1 MSNKT
6 LRKQVLLGLFSLT
19 VGWGIGFQAPVVHA
33 QTSLYDEYQ
42 AQQQMEQGAPS
53 AEAYKKTVAKEE
65 PHVQTAE
72 SESPLSFT
80 QRIQSILDEYDSTR
94 THGDYSRFLPH
105 SKTQAD
111 AKDEADLQAT
121 KAATDTKTV
130 ADTKVADTKTTAS
143 APTASAPTPETS
155 GTFTTAPVQPTPS
168 VPVVT
173 YNESGLPSIPASSNR
188 SVADGKYNFDWRG
201 TPLAQSLYTVAK
213 IAHKGVVIN
222 GDIKGEVYV
231 SLHGVTCNQVLDY
244 LSAAYNFNWMD
255 DDNNLIISTD
265 KLMKQSKVIK
275 VNYINKAKAKEELTA
290 LGIDAANIY
299 ANDETGT
306 ITVTGSPYE
315 IQQAT
320 RHLKEID
327 HPVAQC
333 LLVAQLIE
341 VSHGKSL
348 DLGMSYQLPLYSHA
362 ADDDL
367 KGPWPQKLTFSASAM
382 ASRELDKG
390 RVISRPMTLAQNGQ
404 EAKVLFGD
412 RVPIFTSTNTTT
424 STDITVTYEN
434 VGTSLTMTPIINE
447 DTGDI
452 SLKLSAE
459 VSNITGY
466 ITNQSGTG
474 RAPQIATR
482 DVTTSAHVKS
492 GQSFVIGGLMSEQQ
506 LDNLSGIPGLMNLP
520 ILGQLFRYHQKSTKY
535 DEVFIMITPYIVTDN
550 MNPEEILRKAS
561 AGEKT
566 KEATA
571 NGN

>member
-19 VGWGIGFQAPVVHA
+19 VGWGIGCQAPVVHA
-33 QTSLYDEYQ
+33 QTSLYNEYQ

-53 AEAYKKTVAKEE
+53 AEAYKKTVEKEMPSAK
-65 PHVQTAE
+65 TAE

-80 QRIQSILDEYDSTR
+80 QRIQSILDEYDSAR

-105 SKTQAD
+105 PKTQAD
-111 AKDEADLQAT
+111 AKDEADLQAV
-121 KAATDTKTV
+121 KAATDTKT
-130 ADTKVADTKTTAS
+130 ADAKAS
-143 APTASAPTPETS
+143 APAASAPTPQTS
-155 GTFTTAPVQPTPS
+155 GTFTTAPAPQPTPS

-367 KGPWPQKLTFSASAM
+367 KGPWPQKLTFSASAT

-412 RVPIFTSTNTTT
+412 RVPVFTSTNTTT

-535 DEVFIMITPYIVTDN
+535 DEVFVMITPYIVTDD

>member
-33 QTSLYDEYQ
+33 QTSLYNEYQ

-53 AEAYKKTVAKEE
+53 AEAYKKTFAKEE

-80 QRIQSILDEYDSTR
+80 QRIQSILDEYDSAR

-105 SKTQAD
+105 PKTQAD
-111 AKDEADLQAT
+111 AKDEADLQAA
-121 KAATDTKTV
+121 KAATDTKT
-130 ADTKVADTKTTAS
+130 ADAKAS
-143 APTASAPTPETS
+143 APAASAPTPQTS
-155 GTFTTAPVQPTPS
+155 GTFTTAPAPQPTPS

-173 YNESGLPSIPASSNR
+173 YNESGLPSIPTSSNR

-367 KGPWPQKLTFSASAM
+367 KGPWPQKLTFSASAT

-412 RVPIFTSTNTTT
+412 RVPVFTSTNTTT

-535 DEVFIMITPYIVTDN
+535 DEVFVMITPYIVTDD

>member
-1 MSNKT
+1 MMNKT

-19 VGWGIGFQAPVVHA
+19 VGWGIGFQAPIVHA

-42 AQQQMEQGAPS
+42 AQQKLEKSAPS
-53 AEAYKKTVAKEE
+53 TEAYEKHVAE
-65 PHVQTAE
+65 PADHVDAAE
-72 SESPLSFT
+72 PESALSFT
-80 QRIQSILDEYDSTR
+80 QRIQSLLDEYHTNR
-94 THGDYSRFLPH
+94 PHGDYSRFLTPP
-105 SKTQAD
+105 KTPAD
-111 AKDEADLQAT
+111 LKDEADLQAAKT
-121 KAATDTKTV
+121 AKAADASARTV
-130 ADTKVADTKTTAS
+130 AAS
-143 APTASAPTPETS
+143 APVTS
-155 GTFTTAPVQPTPS
+155 GTFTTGPVPVQPTPNL
-168 VPVVT
+168 PAVT
-173 YNESGLPSIPASSNR
+173 APASGLPSIPAGTDR
-188 SVADGKYNFDWRG
+188 PAVAEGTYNFDWRG
-201 TPLAQSLYTVAK
+201 TPLAQSLYTVAR

-222 GDIKGEVYV
+222 GDLKGDVYV

-244 LSAAYNFNWMD
+244 LSAAYNFNWMND
-255 DDNNLIISTD
+255 GNNFIISTD

-315 IQQAT
+315 IQQAV
-320 RHLKEID
+320 RHMKEID
-327 HPVAQC
+327 RPVAQC

-341 VSHGKSL
+341 ISHGKSL
-348 DLGMSYQLPLYSHA
+348 DLGMSYNLPLYSHA

-367 KGPWPQKLTFSASAM
+367 KGPWLEKLTFSSSVT
-382 ASRELDKG
+382 ASRELNKG

-412 RVPIFTSTNTTT
+412 RVPVFTSTNTTT

-447 DTGDI
+447 ETGDI
-452 SLKLSAE
+452 SLKLTAE

-492 GQSFVIGGLMSEQQ
+492 GQSFIIGGLMSEQH

-535 DEVFIMITPYIVTDN
+535 DEVFIMITPYIVTDG
-550 MNPEEILRKAS
+550 MNPEEILRKAA
-561 AGEKT
+561 AGDKA
-566 KEATA
+566 KEARE
-571 NGN
+571 NDK

>member
-33 QTSLYDEYQ
+33 QTSLYNEYQ

-53 AEAYKKTVAKEE
+53 AEAYKKTVEKEMPSAK
-65 PHVQTAE
+65 TAE

-80 QRIQSILDEYDSTR
+80 QRIQSILDEYDSAR

-105 SKTQAD
+105 PKTQAD
-111 AKDEADLQAT
+111 AKDEADLQAV
-121 KAATDTKTV
+121 KAATDTKT
-130 ADTKVADTKTTAS
+130 ADAKAS
-143 APTASAPTPETS
+143 APAASAPTPQTS
-155 GTFTTAPVQPTPS
+155 GTFTTAPAPQPTPS

-201 TPLAQSLYTVAK
+201 TPLAQSLYTVSK

-367 KGPWPQKLTFSASAM
+367 KGPWPQKLTFSASAT

-412 RVPIFTSTNTTT
+412 RVPVFTSTNTTT

-535 DEVFIMITPYIVTDN
+535 DEVFVMITPYIVTDD

>member
-33 QTSLYDEYQ
+33 QTSLYNEYQ

-53 AEAYKKTVAKEE
+53 AEAYKKTVEKEMPSAK
-65 PHVQTAE
+65 TAE

-80 QRIQSILDEYDSTR
+80 QRIQSILDEYDSAR
-94 THGDYSRFLPH
+94 THGNYSRFLPH
-105 SKTQAD
+105 PKTQAD
-111 AKDEADLQAT
+111 AKDEADLQAA
-121 KAATDTKTV
+121 KAATDTKT
-130 ADTKVADTKTTAS
+130 ADAKAS
-143 APTASAPTPETS
+143 APAASAPTPQTS
-155 GTFTTAPVQPTPS
+155 GTFTTAPAPQPTPS

-306 ITVTGSPYE
+306 ITITGSPYE

-367 KGPWPQKLTFSASAM
+367 KGPWPQKLTFSASAT

-412 RVPIFTSTNTTT
+412 RVPVFTSTNTTT

-535 DEVFIMITPYIVTDN
+535 DEVFVMITPYIVTDD

>member
-19 VGWGIGFQAPVVHA
+19 VGWGIGCQAPVVHA
-33 QTSLYDEYQ
+33 QTSLYNEYQ

-53 AEAYKKTVAKEE
+53 AEAYKKTFAKEE

-80 QRIQSILDEYDSTR
+80 QRIQSILDEYDSAR

-105 SKTQAD
+105 PKTQAD

-121 KAATDTKTV
+121 KAATDTKT
-130 ADTKVADTKTTAS
+130 ADAKAS
-143 APTASAPTPETS
+143 APAASAPTPQTS
-155 GTFTTAPVQPTPS
+155 GTFTTAPAPQPTPS

-367 KGPWPQKLTFSASAM
+367 KGPWPQKLTFSASAT

-412 RVPIFTSTNTTT
+412 RVPVFTSTNTTT

-535 DEVFIMITPYIVTDN
+535 DEVFVMITPYIVTDD

>member
-33 QTSLYDEYQ
+33 QTSLYNEYQ

-53 AEAYKKTVAKEE
+53 AEAYKKTVEKEMPSAK
-65 PHVQTAE
+65 TAE

-80 QRIQSILDEYDSTR
+80 QRIQSILDEYDSAR

-105 SKTQAD
+105 PKTQAD
-111 AKDEADLQAT
+111 AKDEADLQAV
-121 KAATDTKTV
+121 KAATDTKT
-130 ADTKVADTKTTAS
+130 ADAKAS
-143 APTASAPTPETS
+143 APAASAPTPQTS
-155 GTFTTAPVQPTPS
+155 GTFTTAPTPS

-367 KGPWPQKLTFSASAM
+367 KGPWPQKLTFSASAT

-412 RVPIFTSTNTTT
+412 RVPVFTSTNTTT

-535 DEVFIMITPYIVTDN
+535 DEVFVMITPYIVTDD

>member
-1 MSNKT
+1 
-6 LRKQVLLGLFSLT
+6 
-19 VGWGIGFQAPVVHA
+19 
-33 QTSLYDEYQ
+33 
-42 AQQQMEQGAPS
+42 
-53 AEAYKKTVAKEE
+53 
-65 PHVQTAE
+65 
-72 SESPLSFT
+72 
-80 QRIQSILDEYDSTR
+80 
-94 THGDYSRFLPH
+94 
-105 SKTQAD
+105 
-111 AKDEADLQAT
+111 
-121 KAATDTKTV
+121 
-130 ADTKVADTKTTAS
+130 
-143 APTASAPTPETS
+143 
-155 GTFTTAPVQPTPS
+155 
-168 VPVVT
+168 
-173 YNESGLPSIPASSNR
+173 
-188 SVADGKYNFDWRG
+188 
-201 TPLAQSLYTVAK
+201 
-213 IAHKGVVIN
+213 
-222 GDIKGEVYV
+222 
-231 SLHGVTCNQVLDY
+231 
-244 LSAAYNFNWMD
+244 
-255 DDNNLIISTD
+255 
-265 KLMKQSKVIK
+265 
-275 VNYINKAKAKEELTA
+275 
-290 LGIDAANIY
+290 
-299 ANDETGT
+299 
-306 ITVTGSPYE
+306 
-315 IQQAT
+315 
-320 RHLKEID
+320 
-327 HPVAQC
+327 
-333 LLVAQLIE
+333 
-341 VSHGKSL
+341 
-348 DLGMSYQLPLYSHA
+348 MSYQLPLYSHA

-367 KGPWPQKLTFSASAM
+367 KGPWPQKLTFSASAT

-412 RVPIFTSTNTTT
+412 RVPVFTSTNTTT

-535 DEVFIMITPYIVTDN
+535 DEVFVMITPYIVTDD

>member
-1 MSNKT
+1 M
-6 LRKQVLLGLFSLT
+6 
-19 VGWGIGFQAPVVHA
+19 
-33 QTSLYDEYQ
+33 
-42 AQQQMEQGAPS
+42 PS
-53 AEAYKKTVAKEE
+53 AK
-65 PHVQTAE
+65 TAE

-80 QRIQSILDEYDSTR
+80 QRIQSILDEYDSAR

-105 SKTQAD
+105 PKTQAD

-121 KAATDTKTV
+121 KAATDTKT
-130 ADTKVADTKTTAS
+130 ADAKAS
-143 APTASAPTPETS
+143 APAASAPTPQTS
-155 GTFTTAPVQPTPS
+155 GTFTTAPAPQPTPS

-367 KGPWPQKLTFSASAM
+367 KGPWPQKLTFSASAT

-412 RVPIFTSTNTTT
+412 RVPVFTSTNTTT

-535 DEVFIMITPYIVTDN
+535 DEVFVMITPYIVTDD

>member
-19 VGWGIGFQAPVVHA
+19 VGWGIGCQAPVVHA
-33 QTSLYDEYQ
+33 QTSLYNEYQ

-53 AEAYKKTVAKEE
+53 AEAYKKTVEKEMPSAK
-65 PHVQTAE
+65 TAE

-80 QRIQSILDEYDSTR
+80 QRIQSILDEYDSAR

-105 SKTQAD
+105 PKTQAD

-121 KAATDTKTV
+121 KAATDTKT
-130 ADTKVADTKTTAS
+130 ADAKAS
-143 APTASAPTPETS
+143 APAASAPTPQTS
-155 GTFTTAPVQPTPS
+155 GTFTPAPAPQPTPS

-367 KGPWPQKLTFSASAM
+367 KGPWPQKLTFSASAT

-412 RVPIFTSTNTTT
+412 RVPVFTSTNTTT

-535 DEVFIMITPYIVTDN
+535 DEVFVMITPYIVTDD

>member
-19 VGWGIGFQAPVVHA
+19 VGWGIGCQAPVVHA
-33 QTSLYDEYQ
+33 QTSLYNEYQ

-53 AEAYKKTVAKEE
+53 AEAYKKTVEKEMPSAK
-65 PHVQTAE
+65 TAE

-80 QRIQSILDEYDSTR
+80 QRIQSILDEYDSAR

-105 SKTQAD
+105 PKTQAD

-121 KAATDTKTV
+121 KAATDTKT
-130 ADTKVADTKTTAS
+130 ADAKAS
-143 APTASAPTPETS
+143 APAASAPTPQTS
-155 GTFTTAPVQPTPS
+155 GTFTTAPAPQPTPS

-367 KGPWPQKLTFSASAM
+367 KGPWPQKLTFSASAT

-412 RVPIFTSTNTTT
+412 RVPVFTSTNTTT

-434 VGTSLTMTPIINE
+434 VGTSLMMTPIINE

-535 DEVFIMITPYIVTDN
+535 DEVFVMITPYIVTDD

>member
-33 QTSLYDEYQ
+33 QTSLYNEYQ

-53 AEAYKKTVAKEE
+53 AEAYKKTVEKEMPSAK
-65 PHVQTAE
+65 TAE

-80 QRIQSILDEYDSTR
+80 QRIQSILDEYDSAR

-105 SKTQAD
+105 PKTQAD
-111 AKDEADLQAT
+111 AKDEADLQAV
-121 KAATDTKTV
+121 KAATDTKT
-130 ADTKVADTKTTAS
+130 ADAKAS
-143 APTASAPTPETS
+143 APAASAPTPQTS
-155 GTFTTAPVQPTPS
+155 GTFTTAPAPQPTPS

-201 TPLAQSLYTVAK
+201 NPLAQSLYTVAK

-367 KGPWPQKLTFSASAM
+367 KGPWPQKLTFSASAT

-412 RVPIFTSTNTTT
+412 RVPVFTSTNTTT

-535 DEVFIMITPYIVTDN
+535 DEVFVMITPYIVTDD

>member
-33 QTSLYDEYQ
+33 QTSLYNEYQ

-53 AEAYKKTVAKEE
+53 AEAYKKTVEKEMPSAK
-65 PHVQTAE
+65 TAE

-80 QRIQSILDEYDSTR
+80 QRIQSILDEYDSAR

-105 SKTQAD
+105 PKTQAD

-121 KAATDTKTV
+121 KAATDTKT
-130 ADTKVADTKTTAS
+130 ADAKAS
-143 APTASAPTPETS
+143 APAASAPTPQTS
-155 GTFTTAPVQPTPS
+155 GTFTTAPAPQPTPS

-367 KGPWPQKLTFSASAM
+367 KGPWPQKLTFSASAT

-412 RVPIFTSTNTTT
+412 RVPVFTSTNTTT

-535 DEVFIMITPYIVTDN
+535 DEVFVMITPYIVTDD

>member
-33 QTSLYDEYQ
+33 QTSLYNEYQ

-53 AEAYKKTVAKEE
+53 AEAYKKTVEKEMPSAK
-65 PHVQTAE
+65 TAE

-80 QRIQSILDEYDSTR
+80 QRIQSILYEYDSAR

-105 SKTQAD
+105 PKTQAD
-111 AKDEADLQAT
+111 AKDEADLQAA
-121 KAATDTKTV
+121 KAATDTKT
-130 ADTKVADTKTTAS
+130 ADAKAS
-143 APTASAPTPETS
+143 APAASAPTPQTS
-155 GTFTTAPVQPTPS
+155 GTFTTAPAPQPTPS

-367 KGPWPQKLTFSASAM
+367 KGPWPQKLTFSASAT

-412 RVPIFTSTNTTT
+412 RVPVFTSTNTTT

-535 DEVFIMITPYIVTDN
+535 DEVFVMITPYIVTDD

>member
-33 QTSLYDEYQ
+33 QTSLYNEYQ

-53 AEAYKKTVAKEE
+53 AEAYKKTFAKEE

-80 QRIQSILDEYDSTR
+80 QRIQSILDEYDSAR

-105 SKTQAD
+105 PKTQAD
-111 AKDEADLQAT
+111 AKDEADLQAA
-121 KAATDTKTV
+121 KAATDTKT
-130 ADTKVADTKTTAS
+130 ADAKAS
-143 APTASAPTPETS
+143 APAASAPTPQTS
-155 GTFTTAPVQPTPS
+155 GTFTTAPAPQPTPT

-173 YNESGLPSIPASSNR
+173 YNESGLPSIPTSSNR

-367 KGPWPQKLTFSASAM
+367 KGPWPQKLTFSASAT

-412 RVPIFTSTNTTT
+412 RVPVFTSTNTTT

-535 DEVFIMITPYIVTDN
+535 DEVFVMITPYIVTDD

>member
-19 VGWGIGFQAPVVHA
+19 VGWGIGCQAPVVHA
-33 QTSLYDEYQ
+33 QTSLYNEYQ

-53 AEAYKKTVAKEE
+53 AEAYKKTVEKEMPSAK
-65 PHVQTAE
+65 TAE

-80 QRIQSILDEYDSTR
+80 QRIQSILDEYDSAR

-105 SKTQAD
+105 PKTQAD

-121 KAATDTKTV
+121 KAATDTKT
-130 ADTKVADTKTTAS
+130 ADAKAS
-143 APTASAPTPETS
+143 APAASAPTPQTS
-155 GTFTTAPVQPTPS
+155 GTFTTAPAPQPTPS

-348 DLGMSYQLPLYSHA
+348 DLGMSYQLPLYSHV

-367 KGPWPQKLTFSASAM
+367 KGPWPQKLTFSASAT

-412 RVPIFTSTNTTT
+412 RVPVFTSTNTTT

-535 DEVFIMITPYIVTDN
+535 DEVFVMITPYIVTDD

>member
-33 QTSLYDEYQ
+33 QTSLYNEYQ

-53 AEAYKKTVAKEE
+53 AEAYKKTVEKEMPSAK
-65 PHVQTAE
+65 TAE

-80 QRIQSILDEYDSTR
+80 QRIQSILDEYDSAR

-105 SKTQAD
+105 PKTQAD
-111 AKDEADLQAT
+111 AKDEADLQAA
-121 KAATDTKTV
+121 KAATDTKT
-130 ADTKVADTKTTAS
+130 ADAKAS
-143 APTASAPTPETS
+143 APAASAPTPQTS
-155 GTFTTAPVQPTPS
+155 GTFTTAPAPQPTPS

-367 KGPWPQKLTFSASAM
+367 KGPWPQKLTFSASAT

-412 RVPIFTSTNTTT
+412 RVPVFTSTNTTT

-535 DEVFIMITPYIVTDN
+535 DEVFVMITPYIVTDD

>member
-19 VGWGIGFQAPVVHA
+19 VGWGIGCQAPVVHA
-33 QTSLYDEYQ
+33 QTSLYNEYQ

-53 AEAYKKTVAKEE
+53 AEAYKKTVEKEMPSAK
-65 PHVQTAE
+65 TAE

-80 QRIQSILDEYDSTR
+80 QRIQSILDEYDSAR

-105 SKTQAD
+105 PKTQAD

-121 KAATDTKTV
+121 KAATDTKT
-130 ADTKVADTKTTAS
+130 ADAKAS
-143 APTASAPTPETS
+143 APAASAPTPQTS
-155 GTFTTAPVQPTPS
+155 GTFTTAPAPQPTPS

-231 SLHGVTCNQVLDY
+231 SLHGVTCNQVLYY

-367 KGPWPQKLTFSASAM
+367 KGPWPQKLTFSASAT

-412 RVPIFTSTNTTT
+412 RVPVFTSTNTTT

-535 DEVFIMITPYIVTDN
+535 DEVFVMITPYIVTDD

>member
-19 VGWGIGFQAPVVHA
+19 VGWGIGCQAPVVHA
-33 QTSLYDEYQ
+33 QTSLYNEYQ

-53 AEAYKKTVAKEE
+53 AEAYKKTVEKEMPSAK
-65 PHVQTAE
+65 TAE

-80 QRIQSILDEYDSTR
+80 QRIQSILDEYDSAR

-105 SKTQAD
+105 PKTQAD
-111 AKDEADLQAT
+111 AKDEADLQTA
-121 KAATDTKTV
+121 KAATDTKT
-130 ADTKVADTKTTAS
+130 ADAKAS
-143 APTASAPTPETS
+143 APAASAPTPQTS
-155 GTFTTAPVQPTPS
+155 GTFTTAPAPQPTPS

-367 KGPWPQKLTFSASAM
+367 KGPWPQKLTFSASAT

-412 RVPIFTSTNTTT
+412 RVPVFTSTNTTT

-535 DEVFIMITPYIVTDN
+535 DEVFVMITPYIVTDD

>member
-1 MSNKT
+1 MMNKT

-19 VGWGIGFQAPVVHA
+19 VGWGIGFQAPIVHA

-42 AQQQMEQGAPS
+42 AQQKLEKSAPS
-53 AEAYKKTVAKEE
+53 TEAYEKHVAETADHVDAAE
-65 PHVQTAE
+65 PE
-72 SESPLSFT
+72 SALSFT
-80 QRIQSILDEYDSTR
+80 QRIQSLLDEYHTNR
-94 THGDYSRFLPH
+94 PHGDYSRFLTPP
-105 SKTQAD
+105 KTPAD
-111 AKDEADLQAT
+111 LKDEADLQAA
-121 KAATDTKTV
+121 KAAKAADASARTV
-130 ADTKVADTKTTAS
+130 AAS
-143 APTASAPTPETS
+143 APVTS
-155 GTFTTAPVQPTPS
+155 GTFTTGPVPVQPTPNL
-168 VPVVT
+168 PAVT
-173 YNESGLPSIPASSNR
+173 APASGLPSIPAGTDR
-188 SVADGKYNFDWRG
+188 PAVAEGTYNFDWRG
-201 TPLAQSLYTVAK
+201 TPLAQSLYTVAR

-222 GDIKGEVYV
+222 GDLKGDVYV

-244 LSAAYNFNWMD
+244 LSAAYNFNWMND
-255 DDNNLIISTD
+255 GNNLIISTD

-315 IQQAT
+315 IQQAV
-320 RHLKEID
+320 RHMKEID
-327 HPVAQC
+327 RPVAQC

-341 VSHGKSL
+341 ISHGKSL
-348 DLGMSYQLPLYSHA
+348 DLGMSYNLPLYSHA

-367 KGPWPQKLTFSASAM
+367 KGPWLEKLTFSSSVT
-382 ASRELDKG
+382 ASRELNKG

-412 RVPIFTSTNTTT
+412 RVPVFTSTNTTT

-447 DTGDI
+447 ETGDI
-452 SLKLSAE
+452 SLKLTAE

-492 GQSFVIGGLMSEQQ
+492 GQSFVIGGLMSEQH

-535 DEVFIMITPYIVTDN
+535 DEVFIMITPYIVTDG
-550 MNPEEILRKAS
+550 MNPEEILRKAA
-561 AGEKT
+561 AGDKA
-566 KEATA
+566 KEARE
-571 NGN
+571 NDK

>member
-19 VGWGIGFQAPVVHA
+19 VGWGIGCQAPVVHA
-33 QTSLYDEYQ
+33 QTSLYNEYQ

-53 AEAYKKTVAKEE
+53 AEAYKKTVEKEMPSAK
-65 PHVQTAE
+65 TAE

-80 QRIQSILDEYDSTR
+80 QRIQSILDEYDSAR

-105 SKTQAD
+105 PKTQAD
-111 AKDEADLQAT
+111 AKDEADLQAA
-121 KAATDTKTV
+121 KAATDTKT
-130 ADTKVADTKTTAS
+130 ADAKAS
-143 APTASAPTPETS
+143 APAASAPTPQTS
-155 GTFTTAPVQPTPS
+155 GTFTTAPAPQPTPS

-173 YNESGLPSIPASSNR
+173 YNESGLPSIPTSSNR

-367 KGPWPQKLTFSASAM
+367 KGPWPQKLTFSASAT

-412 RVPIFTSTNTTT
+412 RVPVFTSTNTTT

-535 DEVFIMITPYIVTDN
+535 DEVFVMITPYIVTDD

>member
-1 MSNKT
+1 MMNKT

-19 VGWGIGFQAPVVHA
+19 VGWGIGFQAPIVHA

-42 AQQQMEQGAPS
+42 AQQKLEKSAPS
-53 AEAYKKTVAKEE
+53 TEAYEKHVAE
-65 PHVQTAE
+65 PADHVDAAE
-72 SESPLSFT
+72 PESALSFT
-80 QRIQSILDEYDSTR
+80 QRIQSLLDEYHTNR
-94 THGDYSRFLPH
+94 PHGDYSRFLTPP
-105 SKTQAD
+105 KTPAD
-111 AKDEADLQAT
+111 LKDEADLQAAKT
-121 KAATDTKTV
+121 AKAADASARTV
-130 ADTKVADTKTTAS
+130 AAS
-143 APTASAPTPETS
+143 APVTS
-155 GTFTTAPVQPTPS
+155 GTFTTGPVPVQPTPNL
-168 VPVVT
+168 PAVT
-173 YNESGLPSIPASSNR
+173 APASGHPSIPAGTDR
-188 SVADGKYNFDWRG
+188 PAVAEGTYNFDWRG
-201 TPLAQSLYTVAK
+201 TPLAQSLYTVAR

-222 GDIKGEVYV
+222 GDLKGDVYV

-244 LSAAYNFNWMD
+244 LSAAYNFNWMND
-255 DDNNLIISTD
+255 GNNLIISTD

-315 IQQAT
+315 IQQAV
-320 RHLKEID
+320 RHMKEID
-327 HPVAQC
+327 RPVAQC

-341 VSHGKSL
+341 ISHGKSL
-348 DLGMSYQLPLYSHA
+348 DLGMSYNLPLYSHA

-367 KGPWPQKLTFSASAM
+367 KGPWLEKLTFSSSVT
-382 ASRELDKG
+382 ASRELNKG

-412 RVPIFTSTNTTT
+412 RVPVFTSTNTTT

-447 DTGDI
+447 ETGDI
-452 SLKLSAE
+452 SLKLTAE

-492 GQSFVIGGLMSEQQ
+492 GQSFVIGGLMSEQH

-535 DEVFIMITPYIVTDN
+535 DEVFIMITPYIVTDG
-550 MNPEEILRKAS
+550 MNPEEILRKAA
-561 AGEKT
+561 AGDKA
-566 KEATA
+566 KEARE
-571 NGN
+571 NDK

>member
-33 QTSLYDEYQ
+33 QTSLYNEYQ

-53 AEAYKKTVAKEE
+53 AEAYKKTVEKEMPSAK
-65 PHVQTAE
+65 TAE

-80 QRIQSILDEYDSTR
+80 QRIQSILDEYDSAR
-94 THGDYSRFLPH
+94 THGNYSRFLPH
-105 SKTQAD
+105 PKTQAD
-111 AKDEADLQAT
+111 AKDEADLQAA
-121 KAATDTKTV
+121 KAATDTKT
-130 ADTKVADTKTTAS
+130 ADAKAS
-143 APTASAPTPETS
+143 APAASAPTPQTS
-155 GTFTTAPVQPTPS
+155 GTFTTAPAPQPTPS

-367 KGPWPQKLTFSASAM
+367 KGPWPQKLTFSASAT

-412 RVPIFTSTNTTT
+412 RVPVFTSTNTTT

-535 DEVFIMITPYIVTDN
+535 DEVFVMITPYIVTDD

>member
-33 QTSLYDEYQ
+33 QTSLYNEYQ

-53 AEAYKKTVAKEE
+53 AEAYKKTVEKEMPSAK
-65 PHVQTAE
+65 TAE

-80 QRIQSILDEYDSTR
+80 QRIQSILDEYDSAR

-105 SKTQAD
+105 PKTQAD
-111 AKDEADLQAT
+111 AKDEADLQAV
-121 KAATDTKTV
+121 KAATDTKT
-130 ADTKVADTKTTAS
+130 ADAKAS
-143 APTASAPTPETS
+143 APAASAPTPQTS
-155 GTFTTAPVQPTPS
+155 GTFTTAPAPQPTPS

-367 KGPWPQKLTFSASAM
+367 KGPWPQKLTFSASAT

-412 RVPIFTSTNTTT
+412 RVPVFTSTNTTT

-452 SLKLSAE
+452 SLELSAE

-535 DEVFIMITPYIVTDN
+535 DEVFVMITPYIVTDD

>member
-33 QTSLYDEYQ
+33 QTSLYNEYQ

-53 AEAYKKTVAKEE
+53 AEAYKKTFAKEE

-80 QRIQSILDEYDSTR
+80 QRIQSILDEYDSAR

-105 SKTQAD
+105 PKTQAD
-111 AKDEADLQAT
+111 AKDEADLQAA
-121 KAATDTKTV
+121 KAATDTKT
-130 ADTKVADTKTTAS
+130 ADAKAS
-143 APTASAPTPETS
+143 APAASAPTPQTS
-155 GTFTTAPVQPTPS
+155 GTFTTAPAPQPTPS
-168 VPVVT
+168 VLVVT
-173 YNESGLPSIPASSNR
+173 YNESGLPSIPTSSNR

-367 KGPWPQKLTFSASAM
+367 KGPWPQKLTFSASAT

-412 RVPIFTSTNTTT
+412 RVPVFTSTNTTT

-535 DEVFIMITPYIVTDN
+535 DEVFVMITPYIVTDD

>member
-19 VGWGIGFQAPVVHA
+19 VGWGIGCQAPVVHA
-33 QTSLYDEYQ
+33 QTSLYNEYQ

-53 AEAYKKTVAKEE
+53 AEAYKKTVEKEMPSAK
-65 PHVQTAE
+65 TAE

-80 QRIQSILDEYDSTR
+80 QRIQSILDEYDSAR

-105 SKTQAD
+105 PKTQAD
-111 AKDEADLQAT
+111 AKDEADLQAA
-121 KAATDTKTV
+121 KAATDTKT
-130 ADTKVADTKTTAS
+130 ADAKAS
-143 APTASAPTPETS
+143 APAASAPTPQTS
-155 GTFTTAPVQPTPS
+155 GTFTTAPAPQPTPS

-367 KGPWPQKLTFSASAM
+367 KGPWPQKLTFSASAT

-412 RVPIFTSTNTTT
+412 RVPVFTSTNTTT

-535 DEVFIMITPYIVTDN
+535 DEVFVMITPYIVTDD

>member
-33 QTSLYDEYQ
+33 QTSLYNEYQ

-53 AEAYKKTVAKEE
+53 AEAYKKTVEKEMPSAK
-65 PHVQTAE
+65 TAE

-80 QRIQSILDEYDSTR
+80 QRIQSILDEYDSAR

-105 SKTQAD
+105 PKTQAD
-111 AKDEADLQAT
+111 AKDEADLQAA
-121 KAATDTKTV
+121 KATTDTKT
-130 ADTKVADTKTTAS
+130 ADAKAS
-143 APTASAPTPETS
+143 APAASAPTPQTS
-155 GTFTTAPVQPTPS
+155 GTFTTAPAPQPTPS

-299 ANDETGT
+299 ANDEIGT

-367 KGPWPQKLTFSASAM
+367 KGPWPQKLTFSASAT

-412 RVPIFTSTNTTT
+412 RVPVFTSTNTTT

-535 DEVFIMITPYIVTDN
+535 DEVFVMITPYIVTDD

>member
-1 MSNKT
+1 MMNKT

-19 VGWGIGFQAPVVHA
+19 VGWGIGFQAPIVHA

-42 AQQQMEQGAPS
+42 AQQKLEKSAPS
-53 AEAYKKTVAKEE
+53 TEAYEKHVAE
-65 PHVQTAE
+65 PADHVDAAE
-72 SESPLSFT
+72 PESALSFT
-80 QRIQSILDEYDSTR
+80 QRIQSLLNEYHTNR
-94 THGDYSRFLPH
+94 PHGDYSRFLTPP
-105 SKTQAD
+105 KTPAD
-111 AKDEADLQAT
+111 LKDEADLQAAKT
-121 KAATDTKTV
+121 AKAADASARTV
-130 ADTKVADTKTTAS
+130 AAS
-143 APTASAPTPETS
+143 APVTS
-155 GTFTTAPVQPTPS
+155 GTFTTGPVPVQPTPNL
-168 VPVVT
+168 PAVT
-173 YNESGLPSIPASSNR
+173 APASGLPSIPAGTDR
-188 SVADGKYNFDWRG
+188 PAVAEGTYNFDWRG
-201 TPLAQSLYTVAK
+201 TPLAQSLYTVAR

-222 GDIKGEVYV
+222 GDLKGDVYV

-244 LSAAYNFNWMD
+244 LSAAYNFNWMND
-255 DDNNLIISTD
+255 GNNLIISTD

-315 IQQAT
+315 IQQAV
-320 RHLKEID
+320 RHMKEID
-327 HPVAQC
+327 RPVAQC

-341 VSHGKSL
+341 ISHGKSL
-348 DLGMSYQLPLYSHA
+348 DLGMSYNLPLYSHA

-367 KGPWPQKLTFSASAM
+367 KGPWLEKLTFSSSVT
-382 ASRELDKG
+382 ASRELNKG

-412 RVPIFTSTNTTT
+412 RVPVFTSTNTTT

-447 DTGDI
+447 ETGDI
-452 SLKLSAE
+452 SLKLTAE

-492 GQSFVIGGLMSEQQ
+492 GQSFIIGGLMSEQH

-535 DEVFIMITPYIVTDN
+535 DEVFIMITPYIVTDG
-550 MNPEEILRKAS
+550 MNPEEILRKAA
-561 AGEKT
+561 AGDKA
-566 KEATA
+566 KEARE
-571 NGN
+571 NDK

>member
-19 VGWGIGFQAPVVHA
+19 VGWGIGCQAPVVHA
-33 QTSLYDEYQ
+33 QTSLYNEYQ

-53 AEAYKKTVAKEE
+53 AEAYKKTVEKEMPSAK
-65 PHVQTAE
+65 TAE

-80 QRIQSILDEYDSTR
+80 QRIQSILDEYDSAR

-105 SKTQAD
+105 PKTQAD

-121 KAATDTKTV
+121 KAATDTKT
-130 ADTKVADTKTTAS
+130 ADAKAS
-143 APTASAPTPETS
+143 APAASAPTPQTS
-155 GTFTTAPVQPTPS
+155 GTFTTAPAPQPTPS

-367 KGPWPQKLTFSASAM
+367 KGPWPQKLTFSASAT

-412 RVPIFTSTNTTT
+412 RVPVFTSTNTTT

-535 DEVFIMITPYIVTDN
+535 DEVFVMITPYIVTDD

>member
-33 QTSLYDEYQ
+33 QTSLYNEYQ

-53 AEAYKKTVAKEE
+53 AEAYKKTVEKEMPSAK
-65 PHVQTAE
+65 TAE

-80 QRIQSILDEYDSTR
+80 QRIQSILDEYDSAR

-105 SKTQAD
+105 PKTQAD
-111 AKDEADLQAT
+111 AKDEADLQAV
-121 KAATDTKTV
+121 KAATDTKT
-130 ADTKVADTKTTAS
+130 ADAKAS
-143 APTASAPTPETS
+143 APAASAPTPQTS
-155 GTFTTAPVQPTPS
+155 GTFTTAPAPQPTPS

-222 GDIKGEVYV
+222 GAIKGEVYV
-231 SLHGVTCNQVLDY
+231 SLHGVPCHQVLDY

-367 KGPWPQKLTFSASAM
+367 KGPWPQKLTFSASAT

-412 RVPIFTSTNTTT
+412 RVPVFTSTNTTT

-535 DEVFIMITPYIVTDN
+535 DEVFVMITPYIVTDD

>member
-19 VGWGIGFQAPVVHA
+19 VGWGIGCQAPVVHA
-33 QTSLYDEYQ
+33 QTSLYNEYQ

-53 AEAYKKTVAKEE
+53 AEAYKKTFAKEE

-80 QRIQSILDEYDSTR
+80 QRIQSILDEYDSAR

-105 SKTQAD
+105 PKTQAD
-111 AKDEADLQAT
+111 AKDEADLQAA
-121 KAATDTKTV
+121 KAATDTKT
-130 ADTKVADTKTTAS
+130 ADAKAS
-143 APTASAPTPETS
+143 APAASAPTPQTS
-155 GTFTTAPVQPTPS
+155 GTFTTAPAPQPTPS

-173 YNESGLPSIPASSNR
+173 YNESGLPSIPTSSNR

-367 KGPWPQKLTFSASAM
+367 KGPWPQKLTFSASAT

-412 RVPIFTSTNTTT
+412 RVPVFTSTNTTT

-535 DEVFIMITPYIVTDN
+535 DEVFVMITPYIVTDD

>member
-1 MSNKT
+1 MMNKT

-19 VGWGIGFQAPVVHA
+19 VGWGIGFQTPVVHA

-42 AQQQMEQGAPS
+42 AQQNLDKSAPS
-53 AEAYKKTVAKEE
+53 TEAYEKHVAE
-65 PHVQTAE
+65 PASHTDATEPE
-72 SESPLSFT
+72 SAFSFT
-80 QRIQSILDEYDSTR
+80 QRIQSLLDEYHTNR
-94 THGDYSRFLPH
+94 PHGDYSRFLPQP
-105 SKTQAD
+105 KTPAD
-111 AKDEADLQAT
+111 LKDEADLQAAKT
-121 KAATDTKTV
+121 AKAAETAAKTDN
-130 ADTKVADTKTTAS
+130 
-143 APTASAPTPETS
+143 APVPVTS
-155 GTFTTAPVQPTPS
+155 GTFTTAPVPVQQTPTAPA
-168 VPVVT
+168 VT
-173 YNESGLPSIPASSNR
+173 APASGLPSLPASMNR
-188 SVADGKYNFDWRG
+188 PAVAEGTYNFDWRG
-201 TPLAQSLYTVAK
+201 TPLAQSLYTVAR

-222 GDIKGEVYV
+222 GDLKGDVYV

-244 LSAAYNFNWMD
+244 LSAAYNFNWMN

-315 IQQAT
+315 IQQAE
-320 RHLKEID
+320 RHMKEID

-341 VSHGKSL
+341 ISHGKSL
-348 DLGMSYQLPLYSHA
+348 DLGMQYQLPLYSHA
-362 ADDDL
+362 ADDSL
-367 KGPWPQKLTFSASAM
+367 KGPWPEKLTFSASAT

-412 RVPIFTSTNTTT
+412 RVPVFTSTNTTT

-447 DTGDI
+447 ETGDI
-452 SLKLSAE
+452 SLKLTAE

-550 MNPEEILRKAS
+550 MNPEEILRKA
-561 AGEKT
+561 AGDKA
-566 KEATA
+566 KEAR
-571 NGN
+571 GNDK